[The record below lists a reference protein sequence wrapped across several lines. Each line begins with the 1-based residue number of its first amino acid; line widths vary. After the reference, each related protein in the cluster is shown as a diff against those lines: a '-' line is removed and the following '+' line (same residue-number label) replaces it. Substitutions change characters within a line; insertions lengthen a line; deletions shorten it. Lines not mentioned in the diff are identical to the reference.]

1 MRVSVDDPGKAS
13 AAAPEPSD
21 AQNKVSETDLG
32 VEALQWVREREVLN
46 DQARLT
52 LLATR
57 CSRNTSMRSAPRLD
71 RARRHRS
78 GNPAARLGPL
88 LHSAVPALDPL
99 MVGAIVLLAAL
110 GILNLAAI
118 GDRSLALHQGLA
130 EILGLGVMVW
140 AWRTPSRYWPWL
152 GRLAYGGALLL
163 LLGVAVHGTDAYGA
177 KRWLDIGSFLLQPSE
192 LAELGL
198 VLVLAEVMSH
208 RELGELRQVGLVLA
222 LALPPIG
229 LTLLEP
235 DLSTSALLGVIVL
248 ASLVLGRVRIRVML
262 GLLLAGLVLLPVGL
276 RLLRPYQ
283 LARLHSFLDGGA
295 GTLGGNWTV
304 LQSHIAIASGGLLGI
319 GHSTV
324 GRLLTTYLPARETDL
339 AFASLVE
346 QFGLVAGA
354 LALLAVVILIWRLA
368 AAAASS
374 RTLHGSL
381 IAGIMAVLVGAEVA
395 LSVGGNLGV
404 LPLAGVPI
412 PLLGYGGTVAVAHM
426 AAFGVILGSRL
437 DANRRRL
444 WRLTPIHVFR
454 PRLAKTV
461 AGGLALSLVLLGG
474 LTWQLQRL
482 HGTTLKQAALTEITR
497 WIPLPPERGVIEDR
511 HGQVLATDPAA
522 DQVLGIPG
530 LLSNSNTSRLAGLLG
545 ETVSALNKQMAQPTH
560 GTYTVTLASQLST
573 VQGTEIQS
581 ASIPGVLVEPAP
593 GREYPYGSTL
603 GPLIGYTGP
612 ETPQQVRSVGLLPAG
627 DTVGQAGLELEYQKQ
642 LAGHYGSQGI
652 LVNSQGVPVALG
664 PTIPARNG
672 GTVVTSLD
680 LPLQQLA
687 TQLLQK
693 AIAGDYPDSQKGD
706 QGAAVALDPQTG
718 QVLAMVSW
726 PAYNGNIFEAPR
738 NNAAI
743 EALLSAPGSPLLEH
757 ATQTALPPGSNFKLV
772 VSSADA
778 AYKAIPTNQVIPT
791 GYYFTYDGHTFHNWT
806 TLPPQNL
813 PQAIAWSND
822 VYFYKL
828 AVALGPQRM
837 ITVAHQMGAGQL
849 TGIDLPGEV
858 PGYLGTPA
866 SVAKQGETWYPG
878 STVILGIGQGYVTAT
893 PIQDA
898 LWTAE
903 VGTGTRV
910 VPHLGLL
917 DSQTASQP
925 LRAISFPAP
934 QQLSF
939 ASQLGPV
946 RAGLRL
952 AVTQGTADML
962 SGMHID
968 AGGKT
973 GTAQDPG
980 APNGG
985 PDAWFTALAPMSDP
999 QIAVDMVV
1007 RGGGQGFY
1015 DCQIPVKD
1023 IMQYFFAHE
1032 QQILASVPPSA
1043 APATKASPTPV
1054 AHVVP
1059 AARST
1064 VTSDWH
1070 FAASAWAEPLGPG
1083 TGPLATAGGGVVT
1096 AASPRAGTGTPPG
1109 AVPGPADGAPVS
1121 ARIHSP

>member
-1 MRVSVDDPGKAS
+1 
-13 AAAPEPSD
+13 
-21 AQNKVSETDLG
+21 
-32 VEALQWVREREVLN
+32 
-46 DQARLT
+46 
-52 LLATR
+52 
-57 CSRNTSMRSAPRLD
+57 MRSAPRLH
-71 RARRHRS
+71 RPRRQRPA
-78 GNPAARLGPL
+78 NPALRLGPL

-99 MVGAIVLLAAL
+99 MVGAIVLLAGL
-110 GILNLAAI
+110 GILNLTAI

-130 EILGLGVMVW
+130 DVLGLGVMVW

-152 GRLAYGGALLL
+152 GRLAYGAALVL

-208 RELGELRQVGLVLA
+208 RELRELQRVGLVLA

-248 ASLVLGRVRIRVML
+248 AALVLGRVRIRVLL
-262 GLLLAGLVLLPVGL
+262 GLLLAGVVLLPIGL
-276 RLLRPYQ
+276 HLLRPYQ

-295 GTLGGNWTV
+295 STLGGNWTV
-304 LQSHIAIASGGLLGI
+304 LQAHIAIASGGLLGI
-319 GHSTV
+319 AHSTV

-354 LALLAVVILIWRLA
+354 VALLAVVILIWRLA
-368 AAAASS
+368 AAATGS

-381 IAGIMAVLVGAEVA
+381 IAGIMATLVGAEVA

-437 DANRRRL
+437 DVDRRRL
-444 WRLTPIHVFR
+444 WRLTPVRVLR

-461 AGGLALSLVLLGG
+461 AATLAVSLVVLGG

-482 HGTTLKQAALTEITR
+482 HGATLKQAALTEITR
-497 WIPLPPERGVIEDR
+497 WIPLPPARGVIEDR

-530 LLSNSNTSRLAGLLG
+530 LVSSSNLPRLARLLG
-545 ETVSALNKQMAQPTH
+545 ETVSTLDQQLAGPTH
-560 GTYTVTLASQLST
+560 GTYTVTLASHLST
-573 VQGTEIQS
+573 VQGTMVQS

-593 GREYPYGSTL
+593 GRVYPYGSTL
-603 GPLIGYTGP
+603 GPLLGYTGP
-612 ETPQQVRSVGLLPAG
+612 ETPQQVKSLGLLPPG
-627 DTVGQAGLELEYQKQ
+627 DTLGEAGLELEYQKQ
-642 LAGHYGSQGI
+642 LAGHYGSQAI

-664 PTIPARNG
+664 PTIPPQNG

-680 LPLQQLA
+680 LSLQQLA

-693 AIAGDYPDSQKGD
+693 AIAGDYPDSQQGD

-718 QVLAMVSW
+718 QVLAMASW
-726 PAYNGNIFEAPR
+726 PAYNDNIFEAPR

-778 AYKAIPTNQVIPT
+778 VYNAIPADETIPT

-806 TLPPQNL
+806 TLPPQDL

-837 ITVAHQMGAGQL
+837 VAVAHQMGAGKL
-849 TGIDLPGEV
+849 TGIDLPGEI
-858 PGYLGTPA
+858 PGYLGTPT

-903 VGTGTRV
+903 VGTGNKL
-910 VPHLGLL
+910 VPHIGMLA
-917 DSQTASQP
+917 SQTASQP
-925 LRAISFPAP
+925 LQAISFPAP
-934 QQLSF
+934 KPLSF

-962 SGMHID
+962 SGMHVD

-973 GTAQDPG
+973 GTAQDPS

-999 QIAVDMVV
+999 QIVVDMVV

-1032 QQILASVPPSA
+1032 QQILASVPASKASRPSA
-1043 APATKASPTPV
+1043 AAVPAAHTLPAHSAAASRRHSAAASPAATTAPSPASPTQ
-1054 AHVVP
+1054 AP
-1059 AARST
+1059 AARADQPAAPGRPAP
-1064 VTSDWH
+1064 TS
-1070 FAASAWAEPLGPG
+1070 GNPG
-1083 TGPLATAGGGVVT
+1083 AGRFDTAGYDSEPNWGLALT
-1096 AASPRAGTGTPPG
+1096 
-1109 AVPGPADGAPVS
+1109 
-1121 ARIHSP
+1121 HSPP

>member
-1 MRVSVDDPGKAS
+1 
-13 AAAPEPSD
+13 
-21 AQNKVSETDLG
+21 
-32 VEALQWVREREVLN
+32 
-46 DQARLT
+46 
-52 LLATR
+52 
-57 CSRNTSMRSAPRLD
+57 
-71 RARRHRS
+71 
-78 GNPAARLGPL
+78 
-88 LHSAVPALDPL
+88 

-110 GILNLAAI
+110 GILNLSAI

-130 EILGLGVMVW
+130 EAIGLGVMVW

-152 GRLAYGGALLL
+152 GRLAYGAALVL

-208 RELGELRQVGLVLA
+208 RELRELQRVGLVLA

-235 DLSTSALLGVIVL
+235 DLSTSALLAVIVV
-248 ASLVLGRVRIRVML
+248 AALVLGRVRVRVL
-262 GLLLAGLVLLPVGL
+262 GALLVLGLVLLPIGL

-283 LARLHSFLDGGA
+283 LARLHTFLDGGA
-295 GTLGGNWTV
+295 STLGGNWTV

-319 GHSTV
+319 AHSPI

-346 QFGLVAGA
+346 QFGLVAGGV
-354 LALLAVVILIWRLA
+354 ALLAVVILIWRLA
-368 AAAASS
+368 AAATRS

-381 IAGIMAVLVGAEVA
+381 IAGIMAALVGAEVA

-426 AAFGVILGSRL
+426 AAFGVIMGSRL
-437 DANRRRL
+437 DADRRRL
-444 WRLTPIHVFR
+444 WRLTPVHVFR

-461 AGGLALSLVLLGG
+461 AGALAVSLLLLGG

-482 HGTTLKQAALTEITR
+482 HGTTLRQAALTEMTR
-497 WIPLPPERGVIEDR
+497 WIPLPPARGVIEDR

-530 LLSNSNTSRLAGLLG
+530 LVTGSNLSRLAGLLD
-545 ETVSALNKQMAQPTH
+545 ETVPALKKQLAGPTD
-560 GTYTVTLASQLST
+560 GTYTVTLASRLST
-573 VQGTEIQS
+573 VQGAEIQS

-593 GREYPYGSTL
+593 GRVYPYGSTL
-603 GPLIGYTGP
+603 GPILGYTGA
-612 ETPQQVRSVGLLPAG
+612 ETPQQVKSLGLLPPGA
-627 DTVGQAGLELEYQKQ
+627 TVGQAGLELEYQKQ
-642 LAGHYGSQGI
+642 LAGRYGSQGI
-652 LVNSQGVPVALG
+652 LVDAQGVPVALG
-664 PTIPARNG
+664 QTIPAQNG

-680 LPLQQLA
+680 LSLQQLA
-687 TQLLQK
+687 TSLLQK
-693 AIAGDYPDSQKGD
+693 AIAGVYPDSQRGD

-718 QVLAMVSW
+718 QVLAMASW
-726 PAYNGNIFEAPR
+726 PAYNNNIFEAPR
-738 NNAAI
+738 NSAAI

-778 AYKAIPTNQVIPT
+778 VYNAIPANQTIPT

-806 TLPPQNL
+806 TLPPQDL
-813 PQAIAWSND
+813 SQAIAWSND

-837 ITVAHQMGAGQL
+837 VAVAHQMGAGQL
-849 TGIDLPGEV
+849 SGIDLPGEI

-866 SVAKQGETWYPG
+866 SVAKQGQTWYPG

-903 VGTGTRV
+903 VGTGTKI

-917 DSQTASQP
+917 DSQTSSLP
-925 LRAISFPAP
+925 LQAIKFPAP

-939 ASQLGPV
+939 ANRLGSV

-999 QIAVDMVV
+999 QIVVDMVV

-1032 QQILASVPPSA
+1032 RQVLASVPASA
-1043 APATKASPTPV
+1043 SSGPATGPSPS
-1054 AHVVP
+1054 
-1059 AARST
+1059 R
-1064 VTSDWH
+1064 D
-1070 FAASAWAEPLGPG
+1070 L
-1083 TGPLATAGGGVVT
+1083 
-1096 AASPRAGTGTPPG
+1096 AASPGTAPASRTQADPRSAVAALTQAWPIVSSTQWPAVGATRAAATTHPAALSGQRRAPSLALNRLSLLARAHAPPG
-1109 AVPGPADGAPVS
+1109 VGPL
-1121 ARIHSP
+1121 

>member
-1 MRVSVDDPGKAS
+1 
-13 AAAPEPSD
+13 
-21 AQNKVSETDLG
+21 
-32 VEALQWVREREVLN
+32 
-46 DQARLT
+46 
-52 LLATR
+52 
-57 CSRNTSMRSAPRLD
+57 MRSAPRLN

-99 MVGAIVLLAAL
+99 MVGAIILLAAL

-118 GDRSLALHQGLA
+118 GDRSLAVHQGLA
-130 EILGLGVMVW
+130 DILGLGVMVW

-152 GRLAYGGALLL
+152 GRVAYGAALVLLL
-163 LLGVAVHGTDAYGA
+163 AVALHGTDAYGA
-177 KRWLDIGSFLLQPSE
+177 KRWLEIGSLVLQPSE

-208 RELGELRQVGLVLA
+208 RELGEMRRVGISLA
-222 LALPPIG
+222 LAVPPIG

-235 DLSTSALLGVIVL
+235 DLSTSALLGVILV
-248 ASLVLGRVRIRVML
+248 ASLVLGRVRVRVML
-262 GLLLAGLVLLPVGL
+262 GLVLAGLVLLPAGL

-295 GTLGGNWTV
+295 STLGGSWTV

-324 GRLLTTYLPARETDL
+324 GRLLSTYLPARETDL

-354 LALLAVVILIWRLA
+354 IALLAVVILIWRLA
-368 AAAASS
+368 AAATSS

-381 IAGIMAVLVGAEVA
+381 IAGVMATLVGAEVA

-412 PLLGYGGTVAVAHM
+412 PLLGYGGTVSVAHL

-437 DANRRRL
+437 DADRRRL
-444 WRLTPIHVFR
+444 WRLTPIRV
-454 PRLAKTV
+454 PRLRLARTV
-461 AGGLALSLVLLGG
+461 TAALAVSLVVLGG
-474 LTWQLQRL
+474 LTWQLQHL
-482 HGTTLKQAALTEITR
+482 HGAILRQAALTEVTR
-497 WIPLPPERGVIEDR
+497 WIPLPPQRGPIEDR
-511 HGQVLATDPAA
+511 QGQVLAADPASV
-522 DQVLGIPG
+522 QVLGIPG
-530 LLSNSNTSRLAGLLG
+530 LVSSSNLPRLAGLLG
-545 ETVSALNKQMAQPTH
+545 ETVSALRRQLAQPTH

-573 VQGTEIQS
+573 VRGVELQS

-593 GREYPYGSTL
+593 GRRYPYGSTL
-603 GPLIGYTGP
+603 GPILGYTGP
-612 ETPQQVRSVGLLPAG
+612 ETPQQVRTLGLLPAG
-627 DTVGQAGLELEYQKQ
+627 DTIGQAGLELEYQQQ
-642 LAGHYGSQGI
+642 LGGHYGSQAI
-652 LVNSQGVPVALG
+652 LVNAQGVPVALG
-664 PTIPARNG
+664 PTIPPRNG
-672 GTVVTSLD
+672 GTLVTSLD
-680 LPLQQLA
+680 LNLQMLA
-687 TQLLQK
+687 TKLLQK
-693 AIAGDYPDSQKGD
+693 AIAGGYPNSQPGD
-706 QGAAVALDPQTG
+706 QGAAVVLDPQNG
-718 QVLAMVSW
+718 QVLAMASW
-726 PAYNGNIFEAPR
+726 PAYNNNIFGAPR
-738 NNAAI
+738 NSAAI
-743 EALLSAPGSPLLEH
+743 AALLSALGSPLLEH

-778 AYKAIPTNQVIPT
+778 AYGAIPTGEVIPT
-791 GYYFTYDGHTFHNWT
+791 GYYFTYDGHTFHNWE
-806 TLPPQNL
+806 TLPPQDL

-837 ITVAHQMGAGQL
+837 IAVAHQMGAGRL
-849 TGIDLPGEV
+849 TGVDLPGEI
-858 PGYLGTPA
+858 PGYLGTPQ

-893 PIQDA
+893 PLQDA

-903 VGTGTRV
+903 VGTGAKL
-910 VPHLGLL
+910 VPRLGLL
-917 DSQTASQP
+917 DSQTAGQP
-925 LRAISFPAP
+925 LQAIPVPAP
-934 QQLSF
+934 QPLSF
-939 ASQLGPV
+939 AGRLGPV

-962 SGMHID
+962 SGLHID

-985 PDAWFTALAPMSDP
+985 PDAWFTALAPMSNP
-999 QIAVDMVV
+999 QVVVDMVV

-1023 IMQYFFAHE
+1023 ILRYFFAN
-1032 QQILASVPPSA
+1032 QPQILASVPPSA
-1043 APATKASPTPV
+1043 APATSPTHAAPALPT
-1054 AHVVP
+1054 AHSIVTP
-1059 AARST
+1059 ARH
-1064 VTSDWH
+1064 V
-1070 FAASAWAEPLGPG
+1070 AASAPPLGPS
-1083 TGPLATAGGGVVT
+1083 TGLLATTGSGVVP
-1096 AASPRAGTGTPPG
+1096 AASPRAAAGTPPG
-1109 AVPGPADGAPVS
+1109 ARPGPSDGAPVR
-1121 ARIHSP
+1121 ARIHSPP